1 MEIIYLN
8 RHNDEIKFKVEENT
22 VKVTGYTEFL
32 TTGYNRSGT
41 ALDFVDFPGGPWI
54 HVGMGLGVID
64 PLMTNLKVK
73 KIEREEDHFVLDVNK
88 IK

>member
-8 RHNDEIKFKVEENT
+8 RHNDEIKFKAEEDT
-22 VKVTGYTEFL
+22 VKVTGYSEFIR
-32 TTGYNRSGT
+32 TGYNRSGT
-41 ALDFVDFPGGPWI
+41 QLDFVDFPGGPWI
-54 HVGMGLGVID
+54 HLGMGLGIID

-73 KIEREEDHFVLDVNK
+73 KIERQEDHFVLHVNK

>member
-32 TTGYNRSGT
+32 RTGYNRSGT